1 MLTSAACKAAQ
12 PKEKIYRLSDGR
24 GLHLEV
30 RPNGK
35 KYWRYRYRLN
45 GRPKMCSLG
54 IFPDVS
60 LAAARTELQRK
71 RDLVA
76 QGIDP
81 VKPSNPQPATETQL
95 TFETLAR
102 EWYQMKKHGWTDKYA
117 RHVLSRLSRDAF
129 PPLGGVPASEV
140 TVKQIIEAMRSIES
154 RGANEDAHKTLGYVQ
169 SIFQHG
175 ILTDQITHNPAA
187 GLRGA
192 LAPVISQPRAHVPAD
207 ELPALLKKIEA
218 YDGRV
223 ITRLATTMLCYTF
236 VRTSELRQARWDE
249 FDIEEKLWRIPAERM
264 KMKRPHLVP
273 LSTQVLGFL
282 KELKELS
289 GGYEFVFPNYK
300 NPLRP
305 LSENA
310 ILYALYN
317 MGYQYKATGHG
328 FRHTASTILNES
340 AKFSQQAIDRQMSHV
355 DANKVRATYNHA
367 EYLKERRALMQ
378 WWGDYLDACR
388 QRAA

>member
-1 MLTSAACKAAQ
+1 
-12 PKEKIYRLSDGR
+12 
-24 GLHLEV
+24 
-30 RPNGK
+30 
-35 KYWRYRYRLN
+35 
-45 GRPKMCSLG
+45 
-54 IFPDVS
+54 
-60 LAAARTELQRK
+60 
-71 RDLVA
+71 
-76 QGIDP
+76 
-81 VKPSNPQPATETQL
+81 
-95 TFETLAR
+95 
-102 EWYQMKKHGWTDKYA
+102 
-117 RHVLSRLSRDAF
+117 
-129 PPLGGVPASEV
+129 
-140 TVKQIIEAMRSIES
+140 
-154 RGANEDAHKTLGYVQ
+154 
-169 SIFQHG
+169 
-175 ILTDQITHNPAA
+175 
-187 GLRGA
+187 
-192 LAPVISQPRAHVPAD
+192 
-207 ELPALLKKIEA
+207 
-218 YDGRV
+218 
-223 ITRLATTMLCYTF
+223 MLCYTF